1 VATPARLASSAIFMT
16 ARYTFDRLEGQ
27 AVDGGMRS
35 GLDPSY

>member
-27 AVDGGMRS
+27 
-35 GLDPSY
+35 DPIEEY